1 MSMAE
6 PFIKTLKRDYV
17 NISPTPFELTV
28 LEQLPSWF
36 ADYNEVH
43 PQSALRYPSPN
54 ELRDDN
60 QSPMPESWFIGS
72 TPPSSVKSRHMPKG
86 QSVRLK
92 LTLWSRALCLFL
104 GATCSIDH
112 CLASG
117 QLVDLGARQGRGH
130 LVFPV
135 LAKQEIDYC
144 IRIAEAVKADF
155 ADVSI
160 DAQTRMGL
168 SLWLAV
174 AEEVIKQRV
183 TVRRVACDSP
193 SVDLIVAVEASSKF
207 PDLASFQQLSCNEL
221 RCFSRIILNT
231 AYRDPKNIDFPAMLD
246 FGLLAQQVD
255 ASRSVV
261 QLMAAG
267 RDRRMTVYEFG
278 MEEKMTKGKIAGS
291 TYPLLIH
298 ELGHSFGLCDTYAID
313 DTFNQRCDPLFTTTK
328 TSHEQPLSIMKDG
341 GGYMYLTP
349 DDEDGVRR
357 LFLRFSS
364 GRAADQQSFQH
375 N

>member
-1 MSMAE
+1 M
-6 PFIKTLKRDYV
+6 
-17 NISPTPFELTV
+17 
-28 LEQLPSWF
+28 
-36 ADYNEVH
+36 
-43 PQSALRYPSPN
+43 
-54 ELRDDN
+54 
-60 QSPMPESWFIGS
+60 SWFIGS
-72 TPPSSVKSRHMPKG
+72 TPLSSVKFRHMPKG
-86 QSVRLK
+86 HSVRFK
-92 LTLWSRALCLFL
+92 LTLWSQALCLFL
-104 GATCSIDH
+104 GTTCSIDPT
-112 CLASG
+112 LASG

-135 LAKQEIDYC
+135 LAKKEIDYC

-193 SVDLIVAVEASSKF
+193 SVDLIVAVEPSSKF

-313 DTFNQRCDPLFTTTK
+313 DTFRKRCDPLFTTTK
-328 TSHEQPLSIMKDG
+328 TSREQPLSIMKDG

-364 GRAADQQSFQH
+364 GRAADQQSVQH